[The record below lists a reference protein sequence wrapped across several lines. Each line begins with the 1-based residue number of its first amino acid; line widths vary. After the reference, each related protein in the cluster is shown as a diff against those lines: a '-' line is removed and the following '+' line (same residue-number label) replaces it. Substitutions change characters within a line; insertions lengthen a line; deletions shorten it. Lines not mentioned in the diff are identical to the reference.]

1 MHNSL
6 NVHEYDGKLKYYH
19 DLVIIDN
26 NELIL
31 DVNYET
37 SINEI
42 KEQAK
47 DILGQNNYKIL
58 LHVSDVITKS
68 PNGNHDSSN
77 NISFEDLLP
86 RVWRFYRISPKEMKE
101 IFFEQFSDI
110 VKGFC
115 AQGRSGGRLIQL
127 YEMWM
132 FYLEEFKK
140 DKKDSIDK
148 DIISILTKLK
158 KL

>member
-47 DILGQNNYKIL
+47 DILGQNNYKI
-58 LHVSDVITKS
+58 
-68 PNGNHDSSN
+68 
-77 NISFEDLLP
+77 
-86 RVWRFYRISPKEMKE
+86 
-101 IFFEQFSDI
+101 
-110 VKGFC
+110 
-115 AQGRSGGRLIQL
+115 
-127 YEMWM
+127 
-132 FYLEEFKK
+132 
-140 DKKDSIDK
+140 
-148 DIISILTKLK
+148 
-158 KL
+158 